1 MLGMITV
8 SVLYPK
14 TADSR
19 FDYDYYLGTHIP
31 LVKARWT
38 STGLDRVDLLRAAAT
53 LDGSA
58 PAYELIGL
66 LTFTS
71 LEAAGQSI
79 AAHGAEI
86 IDDIPNFTN
95 VQPVVQINTPV
106 HE

>member
-1 MLGMITV
+1 MLRMITV

-31 LVKARWT
+31 MVKARWT
-38 STGLDRVDLLRAAAT
+38 PTGLERVQLLRAAST
-53 LDGSA
+53 LDGST

-66 LTFTS
+66 LTFAS
-71 LEAAGQSI
+71 PEAASQSI

-106 HE
+106 GE

>member
-14 TADSR
+14 TVDSR

-38 STGLDRVDLLRAAAT
+38 STGLDRVDLLRATST

-66 LTFTS
+66 FTFAS
-71 LEAAGQSI
+71 REAASQSI
-79 AAHGAEI
+79 GAHGAEI
-86 IDDIPNFTN
+86 IGDIPNFTN
-95 VQPVVQINTPV
+95 VRPVVQINTPV
-106 HE
+106 GE